1 MEKDYY
7 SILGIDRTASRAQ
20 ITRAYRRLAAK
31 YHPDKHQGN
40 PLADLAE
47 EKFKEINDAYHA
59 LTGGE
64 ISLEFNRRSEEK
76 KRDYEIT
83 RDAKEFLYEGLIFY
97 NEGNYA
103 NAILNFEKALKSSK
117 APSLYNLL
125 GLAYLE
131 EGKFKKAVDPLVSAT
146 RLDEENGKYY
156 FDAGY
161 AFYRLKI
168 WDTAIQYFLDAY
180 DLLKEGK
187 RLGAACIYIAICNYN
202 IGKSAR
208 AEFFLEEAVTYD
220 PENNS
225 YRLLLEEFRQSQE
238 SNSSQRIKIINRI
251 SRFAFSSRLEESI
264 GNIFKTMFSK

>member
-1 MEKDYY
+1 LEKDYY
-7 SILGIDRTASRAQ
+7 SILGLDRTASRAQ
-20 ITRAYRRLAAK
+20 ITQAYRRLAAQ

-47 EKFKEINDAYHA
+47 EKFKEINEAYHA
-59 LTGGE
+59 LTGGD
-64 ISLEFNRRSEEK
+64 IPPEFIRKTEK
-76 KRDYEIT
+76 KKKEYEIT

-97 NEGNYA
+97 NEGNYR

-117 APSLYNLL
+117 NPSLYNLL

-131 EGKFKKAVDPLVSAT
+131 EGQSKKAVEPLVAAT
-146 RLDEENGKYY
+146 KLDEENGKYY

-161 AFYRLKI
+161 AFYRLKM
-168 WDTAIQYFLDAY
+168 WNAAIQYFLDAY
-180 DLLKEGK
+180 DLLKERK

-202 IGKSAR
+202 IGKNAR

-220 PENNS
+220 PENSS
-225 YRLLLEEFRQSQE
+225 YRLLLHEFRQSQE
-238 SNSSQRIKIINRI
+238 GNASQKMKIINKI